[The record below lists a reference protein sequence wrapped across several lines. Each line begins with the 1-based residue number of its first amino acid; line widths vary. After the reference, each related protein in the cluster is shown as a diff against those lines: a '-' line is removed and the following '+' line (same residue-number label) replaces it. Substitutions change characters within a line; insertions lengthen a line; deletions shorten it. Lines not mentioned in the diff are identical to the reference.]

1 MPAEQLTKLLDKG
14 VQAFLLQI
22 HNIVVETRDKHCI
35 PTAINKLLV
44 EYKDVFAEPTKLRN
58 GEIN

>member
-44 EYKDVFAEPTKLRN
+44 EYKDVFAEPTKL
-58 GEIN
+58 